1 MKQYNL
7 TSGLSQTSIKQM
19 FRCFQPQLKRF
30 SSGETIFRYAQEDRL
45 LGLLTEGTAVLRM
58 TDIDGAVSLLDTYE
72 KGDLFGELFHLPLA
86 GFEYLVETEK
96 GCQVLFISYDHIIH
110 PCGNVCEHHIQL
122 INNLFFMAA
131 QRSRNLSLHLNIVNQ
146 PTIRKKL
153 MTYLACL
160 CSQTGENPVTL
171 PMTLSALAEYL
182 CVDRSAMTREIRLM
196 NLEGMIRSSRREF
209 YIFRKE

>member
-1 MKQYNL
+1 MKHYN
-7 TSGLSQTSIKQM
+7 TGSGLSQDSIKQM
-19 FRCFQPQLKRF
+19 FQCFRPQLKRF
-30 SSGETIFRYAQEDRL
+30 SSGETILCYTEEKKL

-72 KGDLFGELFHLPLA
+72 KGDLFGELFLLPLS

-110 PCGNVCEHHIQL
+110 PCQKLCEHHSQL
-122 INNLFFMAA
+122 INNLFLMAA

-153 MTYLACL
+153 LAYLTCL
-160 CSQTGENPVTL
+160 RSQTGENPVTL

-182 CVDRSAMTREIRLM
+182 CIDRSAMTREIRLM
-196 NLEGMIRSSRREF
+196 NLEGLIRSSRREF
-209 YIFRKE
+209 YILGKD